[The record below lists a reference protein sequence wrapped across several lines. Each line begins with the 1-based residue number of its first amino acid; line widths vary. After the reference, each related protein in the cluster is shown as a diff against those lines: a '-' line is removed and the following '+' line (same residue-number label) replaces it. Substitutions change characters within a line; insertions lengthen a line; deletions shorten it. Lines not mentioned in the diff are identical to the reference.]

1 MVRKSW
7 EKRRAVTLRSAA
19 RRRPRRR
26 RRTARPASSRRPS
39 GEGRAAPAR
48 GGRYGSWLVS
58 SLSGFSACTPARTV
72 FSFSPPLSPLRVGGE
87 ENICYA
93 TRRWVST
100 AGPRCQRER
109 WLLMHCCAG
118 GRIGTGFFESS
129 FFEKIW
135 GRCARTGRG
144 GKDDA
149 ANEDVTHGCLCVKI
163 IWATKAQA
171 PAAWVGTRAGRGTRR
186 LATG

>member
-1 MVRKSW
+1 M
-7 EKRRAVTLRSAA
+7 L
-19 RRRPRRR
+19 
-26 RRTARPASSRRPS
+26 
-39 GEGRAAPAR
+39 
-48 GGRYGSWLVS
+48 
-58 SLSGFSACTPARTV
+58 
-72 FSFSPPLSPLRVGGE
+72 
-87 ENICYA
+87 
-93 TRRWVST
+93 
-100 AGPRCQRER
+100 
-109 WLLMHCCAG
+109 HCCAG

-171 PAAWVGTRAGRGTRR
+171 PAAWVGNTAGERERLCFPAAGGGGDARWQGDTPPGHGLAMSGGKATEQPGTLGDSVADPGMRN
-186 LATG
+186 LLEHG

>member
-1 MVRKSW
+1 
-7 EKRRAVTLRSAA
+7 
-19 RRRPRRR
+19 
-26 RRTARPASSRRPS
+26 
-39 GEGRAAPAR
+39 
-48 GGRYGSWLVS
+48 
-58 SLSGFSACTPARTV
+58 
-72 FSFSPPLSPLRVGGE
+72 
-87 ENICYA
+87 
-93 TRRWVST
+93 
-100 AGPRCQRER
+100 
-109 WLLMHCCAG
+109 MHCCAG

-171 PAAWVGTRAGRGTRR
+171 PAAWVGNTAGERERLCFPAAGGGGDARWGRAPGRSRGGVGRRGRGAVLRGQGR
-186 LATG
+186 ASGTGNGALRGQGRAPEARHGASGPGRGAQG